1 MSENQQIH
9 DIINTDYKLGFETLV
24 QSDTF
29 AKGLNEDVI
38 RAISA
43 KKDEPQFLLDF
54 RLKAYEKWLKMEEPT
69 WTNLEYPKI
78 DYQDYAYYS
87 APKKAC
93 RCCC

>member
-43 KKDEPQFLLDF
+43 KKEQTLQTF
-54 RLKAYEKWLKMEEPT
+54 RENLEMLKMNLKVYDKKEE
-69 WTNLEYPKI
+69 
-78 DYQDYAYYS
+78 
-87 APKKAC
+87 
-93 RCCC
+93 

>member
-43 KKDEPQFLLDF
+43 KK
-54 RLKAYEKWLKMEEPT
+54 M
-69 WTNLEYPKI
+69 NLNFY
-78 DYQDYAYYS
+78 
-87 APKKAC
+87 
-93 RCCC
+93 